1 MKKQKEIY
9 EKLKEVEGMMR
20 DNIPNEK
27 DITQLKYY
35 VQAIK
40 DKTITDDER
49 MSILLKVMSKPVET
63 ISLDAQLFILKWI
76 LFGE

>member
-1 MKKQKEIY
+1 MKTQKEIY

-40 DKTITDDER
+40 DKTITDNER
-49 MSILLKVMSKPVET
+49 MSILLKVMSRPVET

-76 LFGE
+76 LY

>member
-1 MKKQKEIY
+1 MKTQKEIY

-49 MSILLKVMSKPVET
+49 MSILLKVMSHPVET
-63 ISLDAQLFILKWI
+63 ISLDAQLFILKWM
-76 LFGE
+76 LY

>member
-1 MKKQKEIY
+1 MKTQKEIY

-27 DITQLKYY
+27 DITELKNY

-40 DKTITDDER
+40 DKTISDDER
-49 MSILLKVMSKPVET
+49 MSILLN
-63 ISLDAQLFILKWI
+63 
-76 LFGE
+76 

>member
-1 MKKQKEIY
+1 MKTQKEIY
-9 EKLKEVEGMMR
+9 EKLKDVEQMMR
-20 DNIPNEK
+20 DNIPNEE

-49 MSILLKVMSKPVET
+49 MSILLKVMSRPVET
-63 ISLDAQLFILKWI
+63 ISLDAQLFILKWM
-76 LFGE
+76 LY

>member
-1 MKKQKEIY
+1 MKTQKEIY
-9 EKLKEVEGMMR
+9 EKLKDVEQMMR

-49 MSILLKVMSKPVET
+49 MSILLKVMSRPVET
-63 ISLDAQLFILKWI
+63 ISLDAQLFILKWM
-76 LFGE
+76 LYD

>member
-1 MKKQKEIY
+1 MKTQKEIY

-20 DNIPNEK
+20 DNIPNEE

-49 MSILLKVMSKPVET
+49 MSILLKVMSRPVET
-63 ISLDAQLFILKWI
+63 ISLDAQLFILKWM
-76 LFGE
+76 LY